1 MLILHIN
8 IVGDVT
14 FSDNYTRRL
23 VFFQFISLSHYTVP
37 LLQRQ
42 HHNTK
47 KKRKLNK
54 NAANSFDSA
63 AANEQLTVNITSNFP
78 QYCNFMP
85 AILIVRHF
93 HVRHFQRSRII
104 SLRGLNR
111 P

>member
-23 VFFQFISLSHYTVP
+23 VFFNSFHYHLTQFHCWNVSIAI
-37 LLQRQ
+37 RG
-42 HHNTK
+42 